1 MQKLN
6 RKMKTKLLVAFTF
19 ILSLFSTNVWAWGTT
34 GHRVVAEIAERNLTN
49 KAKKN
54 LQKVIGNQ
62 KLAYFANY
70 PDFVKSDPRFKDNDG
85 WHYVNLEADLNQE
98 QCFTALEASTEK
110 NLYKRAL
117 LLMDELENSPSL
129 SMEKKQEMIYYL
141 IHMIGD
147 AHQPLHVGRPGDLG
161 GNKVK
166 VEWFGQPT
174 NIHAVWDGK
183 LVDYEKYSYT
193 EYAEVLDVLTKK
205 DKKSVQQGELKH
217 WLFDSHILANEIYA
231 DAASREDLRYEYH
244 YKYKKMVE
252 DQMMKAGLR
261 LAKVLNVIYG

>member
-1 MQKLN
+1 SFL
-6 RKMKTKLLVAFTF
+6 FTF
-19 ILSLFSTNVWAWGTT
+19 FFSSRRRHTRFSRDWS
-34 GHRVVAEIAERNLTN
+34 
-49 KAKKN
+49 
-54 LQKVIGNQ
+54 
-62 KLAYFANY
+62 
-70 PDFVKSDPRFKDNDG
+70 SDVCSSD
-85 WHYVNLEADLNQE
+85 
-98 QCFTALEASTEK
+98 LEASTEK
-110 NLYKRAL
+110 NLYKRSL
-117 LLMDELENSPSL
+117 LLMDELENNSSL
-129 SMEKKQEMIYYL
+129 TLEKKQEMIYYL

-174 NIHAVWDGK
+174 NIHAEWDGN
-183 LVDYEKYSYT
+183 LVDFEKYSST
-193 EYAEVLDVLTKK
+193 AYAEGLDVLTKK
-205 DKKSVQQGELKH
+205 EKKSDQQGELKH

>member
-1 MQKLN
+1 
-6 RKMKTKLLVAFTF
+6 MKTKLLVAFTF
-19 ILSLFSTNVWAWGTT
+19 VISMFSTDVLAWGTT
-34 GHRVVAEIAERNLTN
+34 GHRVVAEIAERNLSN

-54 LQKVIGNQ
+54 LKKIIGDQ

-85 WHYVNLEADLNQE
+85 WHYVNLEANLNE
-98 QCFTALEASTEK
+98 EDCFRALEASTEK

-117 LLMDELENSPSL
+117 LMMNELENNDQISVD
-129 SMEKKQEMIYYL
+129 KKQEMIYYL

-174 NIHAVWDGK
+174 NIHSVWDGK
-183 LVDYEKYSYT
+183 LVDFEKYSYT
-193 EYAEVLDVLTKK
+193 EYAEVLDRVSKK
-205 DKKSVQQGELKH
+205 DKKEFQNGELKH
-217 WLFDSHILANEIYA
+217 WLYDSHVLANEIYK
-231 DAASREDLRYEYH
+231 DVESREDLRFEYH
-244 YKYKKMVE
+244 YKYKQMVE
-252 DQMMKAGLR
+252 EQMMKAGLR
-261 LAKVLNVIYG
+261 LAKVLNELYG